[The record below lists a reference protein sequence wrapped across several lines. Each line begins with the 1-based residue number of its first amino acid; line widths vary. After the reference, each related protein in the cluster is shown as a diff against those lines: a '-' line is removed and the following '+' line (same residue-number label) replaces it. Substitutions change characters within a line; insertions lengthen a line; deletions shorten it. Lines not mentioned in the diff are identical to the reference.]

1 MRQLVQVAC
10 VFFVLL
16 AIVSPVSAGT
26 MTAEQAFDQLKALA
40 GTWEGE
46 PEGEGAEAQAEAEAA
61 GRVTHE
67 IQISAA
73 GTVVM
78 ETMGPGTDHE
88 MINMYHLDGEDLVL
102 THYCAGGNQPQM
114 RLNKTDSSADLL
126 VFDFVGGTNLD
137 PEVDNHI
144 HSARIE
150 LVDGDHIESIWKAFS
165 AGEEAATMTFHLA
178 RAD

>member
-1 MRQLVQVAC
+1 MKKLLGVALVSLVMVATVAPAGADTLTAQQV
-10 VFFVLL
+10 
-16 AIVSPVSAGT
+16 
-26 MTAEQAFDQLKALA
+26 FDDLKGLA

-46 PEGEGAEAQAEAEAA
+46 SEGSGEEAEAEAEAA
-61 GRVTHE
+61 GMVTHE

-88 MINMYHLDGEDLVL
+88 MINMYHLDGDDLLL

-114 RLNKTDSSADLL
+114 RLNKSESSADQL
-126 VFDFVGGTNLD
+126 VFDFAGGTNLE
-137 PEVDNHI
+137 PQVDNHI

-150 LVDGDHIESIWKAFS
+150 LVDGNHMESVWKAYS
-165 AGEEAATMTFHLA
+165 GGEEVATMTFHLA
-178 RAD
+178 RAE